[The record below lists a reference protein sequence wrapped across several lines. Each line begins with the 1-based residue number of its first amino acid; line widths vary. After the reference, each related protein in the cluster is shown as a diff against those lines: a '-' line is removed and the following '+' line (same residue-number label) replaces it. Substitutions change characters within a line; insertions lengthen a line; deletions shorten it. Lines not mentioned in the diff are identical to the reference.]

1 MELEKIL
8 ADDRVNFET
17 RVAKASNDA
26 DQFHAGARLCSQFF
40 EDAASRR
47 ISMADTKARLDAFM
61 GHCVEYKVCR
71 GLTAYAL
78 RSSFSGS
85 DFIHRKALTA
95 YYNSLPP
102 TPLLSSIASRT
113 VTPNGRLVE
122 EAAQRV
128 ADNAKEEQRKLRE
141 DRELNMQFLALRGT
155 VDEYNAWLDSLKGRT
170 KPPSRDDYTI
180 RDSILRRLQEQATP
194 HVIGKLLEAI
204 GK

>member
-17 RVAKASNDA
+17 RVANVSNDA
-26 DQFHAGARLCSQFF
+26 DQFYAGTKLCSKFF
-40 EDAASRR
+40 EDAVSRR
-47 ISMADTKARLDAFM
+47 TSMADAKARLDAFM
-61 GHCVEYKVCR
+61 GHCAEYKVCK
-71 GLTAYAL
+71 GLAAYTL

-85 DFIHRKALTA
+85 DFKHRKALTE
-95 YYNSLPP
+95 YYNALPP
-102 TPLLSSIASRT
+102 TPSLSS
-113 VTPNGRLVE
+113 VTSGAMSSDGRLVE

-155 VDEYNAWLDSLKGRT
+155 VDEYEAWLDSLKGRT

-180 RDSILRRLQEQATP
+180 RDSILKRLQEQATP